1 MFTVIF
7 SLLAALSYGTADFF
21 GGIASR
27 RMSPV
32 LVSLFSH
39 IASFAAA
46 LAMTLF
52 ISSQWSLEGA
62 YFGAI
67 AGVCEAVGFLLFYYV
82 LSIGSIAVI
91 APIVSVIYAIV
102 PVAWAV
108 AQGDELAPLAWVGVV
123 LGFAAILALSL
134 GESSDDG
141 HGDPIPSR
149 ETHSK
154 LGLRKLSLLLAII
167 AGTTWG
173 FATVALDYAPEE
185 SGATPAVSGAAISF
199 VIVILIFVIGRR
211 YINTATTKAPVTQSL
226 ISGALFGIAN
236 ALILVALA
244 TGSLALVGLLT
255 ALYPLATVLLAR
267 FVLKERITPIQWV
280 GIIAAVVA
288 AILMGTSH

>member
-1 MFTVIF
+1 MFTVVF

-39 IASFAAA
+39 IASFVAA
-46 LAMTLF
+46 LGMTLF
-52 ISSQWSLEGA
+52 MTSHWSAEGS

-67 AGVCEAVGFLLFYYV
+67 AGACEAVGFLLFYYV

-108 AQGDELAPLAWVGVV
+108 ALGDALPPLAWVGVA
-123 LGFAAILALSL
+123 LGFGAILALSL

-154 LGLRKLSLLLAII
+154 MGVRKLSLLLAVI
-167 AGTTWG
+167 AGVTWG
-173 FATVALDYAPEE
+173 FATVALDYAPSEA
-185 SGATPAVSGAAISF
+185 GATPAVAGAATSF
-199 VIVILIFVIGRR
+199 VIVILIFVIGRK
-211 YINTATTKAPVTQSL
+211 YINTTTAKAPVAQSL

-236 ALILVALA
+236 ALILVALLS
-244 TGSLALVGLLT
+244 GSLALVGLLT